1 MYRPK
6 KYNFTEALQ
15 RLRKYCAYQERCH
28 QEVKNK
34 LYEWGFDSEDS
45 GRVIVQLMEERMIN
59 EERYTKA
66 IIGGKFRQK
75 GWGRVKITQALKA
88 KGIVNNLIDYSMNEI
103 DEVEYKKK
111 LKSILLKKL
120 GTLKAEND
128 TIKKQKLARFG
139 ISKGYESDL
148 VWAVVKEIE
157 GDSFKSSI

>member
-59 EERYTKA
+59 EERYAKA

-75 GWGRVKITQALKA
+75 GWGKIKIVQALKA
-88 KGIVNNLIDYSMNEI
+88 KGIVSNLINYSMKEI
-103 DEVEYKKK
+103 DEAEYEKK
-111 LKSILLKKL
+111 LKGILLKKL
-120 GTLKAEND
+120 DLLKSETLLV
-128 TIKKQKLARFG
+128 KKQKLARFA
-139 ISKGYESDL
+139 ISKGYESEM
-148 VWAVVKEIE
+148 VWAAINELAEE
-157 GDSFKSSI
+157 GSL

>member
-59 EERYTKA
+59 EERYAKA

-75 GWGRVKITQALKA
+75 GWGKVKIVQALKA
-88 KGIVNNLIDYSMNEI
+88 KGIVSNLINHSLKEI
-103 DEVEYKKK
+103 DEEEYRKK
-111 LKSILLKKL
+111 LRGILLKKL
-120 GTLKAEND
+120 DLLKLETLMA
-128 TIKKQKLARFG
+128 KKQKLARFAV
-139 ISKGYESDL
+139 SKGYESDL
-148 VWAVVKEIE
+148 VWAGIKELAEE
-157 GDSFKSSI
+157 GLL